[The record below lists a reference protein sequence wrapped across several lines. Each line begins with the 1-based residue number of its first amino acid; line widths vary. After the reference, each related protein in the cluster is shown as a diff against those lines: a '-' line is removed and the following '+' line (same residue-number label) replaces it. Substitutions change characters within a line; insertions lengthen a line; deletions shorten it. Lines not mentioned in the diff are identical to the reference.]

1 MSITTV
7 NTCNTTIT
15 TDLSA
20 IERLMDHGK
29 WEVLWVGREW
39 EDGER
44 EVVRERTKRV
54 HGKKIKGWK
63 DNKRVGRDQE
73 RVWGENE
80 MVKRLKEGGKR
91 MKGWGEK
98 RGW

>member
-29 WEVLWVGREW
+29 RGSPVG
-39 EDGER
+39 GER
-44 EVVRERTKRV
+44 MRGWGKRSGQGKNKEG
-54 HGKKIKGWK
+54 GKKIKG
-63 DNKRVGRDQE
+63 
-73 RVWGENE
+73 
-80 MVKRLKEGGKR
+80 
-91 MKGWGEK
+91 
-98 RGW
+98 

>member
-1 MSITTV
+1 MYHAISHVWFYFIKKNASMSITTV

-39 EDGER
+39 EGGER
-44 EVVRERTKRV
+44 EVVRER
-54 HGKKIKGWK
+54 I
-63 DNKRVGRDQE
+63 KRVGR
-73 RVWGENE
+73 
-80 MVKRLKEGGKR
+80 K
-91 MKGWGEK
+91 
-98 RGW
+98 